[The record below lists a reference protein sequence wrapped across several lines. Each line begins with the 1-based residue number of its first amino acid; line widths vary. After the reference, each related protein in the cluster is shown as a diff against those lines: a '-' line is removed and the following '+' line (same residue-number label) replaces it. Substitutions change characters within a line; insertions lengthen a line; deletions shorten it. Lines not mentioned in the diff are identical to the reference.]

1 METELR
7 MALLVAGLALLVAVY
22 LWGWSKSRKS
32 RKRKFENFDFD
43 TDPLPTPPD
52 SGPVPAVDPL
62 EAVLEDEE
70 DAPELE
76 IEEVLEEE
84 EKGPGY
90 QPSLLGQEAEGQ
102 PTVSKLIILH
112 VMAKR
117 PRMFNGTDI
126 VGIAR
131 EFGLEYDQMNVFHKK
146 VKRRGGKRAMYSIVN
161 AVKPGTF
168 DLDRM
173 DKFETP
179 GISFVMSLPGPEKG
193 LKAFNIMMEAAK
205 KTAERLRGDLLDE
218 SRNRLNAQAITRMKE
233 DVQLF
238 ILKHPNHTQ

>member
-1 METELR
+1 
-7 MALLVAGLALLVAVY
+7 MALLVAGLVLLVAVY

-43 TDPLPTPPD
+43 MDPLSTSPD
-52 SGPVPAVDPL
+52 SGPVPDVDPL
-62 EAVLEDEE
+62 EVVPGDEE
-70 DAPELE
+70 DVP
-76 IEEVLEEE
+76 VLEVEKVHGE
-84 EKGPGY
+84 EKGSGY
-90 QPSLLGQEAEGQ
+90 QPSLLGQEAEKQ
-102 PTVSKLIILH
+102 PTVSKLVILH

-117 PRMFNGTDI
+117 PRMFNGSDI

-218 SRNRLNAQAITRMKE
+218 SRNRLNSQAITRMKE

-238 ILKHPNHTQ
+238 ILKHPDHTQ

>member
-7 MALLVAGLALLVAVY
+7 MALLVAGLLLLVAVY

-32 RKRKFENFDFD
+32 RKHKFENFDFD

-62 EAVLEDEE
+62 EAGPGDEQ
-70 DAPELE
+70 DVPELE
-76 IEEVLEEE
+76 VEEVHEEE
-84 EKGPGY
+84 EGPGY
-90 QPSLLGQEAEGQ
+90 QPSLLGQEAEKQ
-102 PTVSKLIILH
+102 PTVSKLVILH

-117 PRMFNGTDI
+117 PRTFNGSDI

-193 LKAFNIMMEAAK
+193 LKAFNIMVEAAK
-205 KTAERLRGDLLDE
+205 RRPSGCEGTCWMNHVTA
-218 SRNRLNAQAITRMKE
+218 STRR
-233 DVQLF
+233 Q
-238 ILKHPNHTQ
+238 

>member
-7 MALLVAGLALLVAVY
+7 IALLVAGLALLVAVY

-62 EAVLEDEE
+62 EVGLLDEE
-70 DAPELE
+70 DVPEPE
-76 IEEVLEEE
+76 VEEVHEEE
-84 EKGPGY
+84 TGPGY
-90 QPSLLGQEAEGQ
+90 QPSLLGQEAEKQ
-102 PTVSKLIILH
+102 PEVSKLVILH

-117 PRMFNGTDI
+117 PRMFNGSDI

-168 DLDRM
+168 DMDRM

-218 SRNRLNAQAITRMKE
+218 SRNRLNPQAITRMKE

>member
-7 MALLVAGLALLVAVY
+7 MALLVAGLLLLVAVY

-32 RKRKFENFDFD
+32 RKRRFENFDFD

-62 EAVLEDEE
+62 EAGPGDEE

-76 IEEVLEEE
+76 VEEVHEEE
-84 EKGPGY
+84 EGPGY
-90 QPSLLGQEAEGQ
+90 QPSLLGQEAEKQ
-102 PTVSKLIILH
+102 PTVSKLVILH

-117 PRMFNGTDI
+117 PRTFNGSDI

-193 LKAFNIMMEAAK
+193 LKAFNIMVEAAK

-218 SRNRLNAQAITRMKE
+218 SRNRLNSQAITRLKE